1 MFSFELEDSTG
12 FSLALQVCMCVPRLS
27 TRSSV
32 RAGSPTAGAVVSSI
46 MVKGHKHGLPHVD
59 ERHIGNVVVLSA
71 APSIYFADSVF
82 ALRLI

>member
-1 MFSFELEDSTG
+1 
-12 FSLALQVCMCVPRLS
+12 MCVPRLS

-32 RAGSPTAGAVVSSI
+32 REGSPTASAVVSSI

>member
-1 MFSFELEDSTG
+1 
-12 FSLALQVCMCVPRLS
+12 
-27 TRSSV
+27 V
-32 RAGSPTAGAVVSSI
+32 REGSPTASVVVSSI